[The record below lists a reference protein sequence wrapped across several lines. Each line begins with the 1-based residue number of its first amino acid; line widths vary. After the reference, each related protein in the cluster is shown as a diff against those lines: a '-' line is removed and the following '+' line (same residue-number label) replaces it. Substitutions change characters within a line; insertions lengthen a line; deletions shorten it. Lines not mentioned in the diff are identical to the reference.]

1 MRMLCPTCQCRT
13 KKTTC
18 LSYDDEYIMGLYGD
32 EDRVIIG
39 CDALVEKETPS
50 HMSRLEKLEYFV
62 NIWFILQ

>member
-50 HMSRLEKLEYFV
+50 HMSRL
-62 NIWFILQ
+62 